1 MQAVERYRAIIADLL
16 REYAEYPPS
25 HGDIQVEVI
34 IDERQDHY
42 ELIYAGW
49 SEHARIHG
57 SVVHID
63 IRDGQVVIQYDGT
76 EEGVADR
83 LVEAGIPKDRI
94 LLAYKPPEI
103 RPYTGFAVA

>member
-1 MQAVERYRAIIADLL
+1 MDVLGRYRKAIIDLL
-16 REYAEYPPS
+16 NEYAEYPPS

-42 ELIYAGW
+42 ELVYAGW
-49 SEHARIHG
+49 SGQYRIHG
-57 SVVHID
+57 SVIHID
-63 IRDGQVVIQYDGT
+63 IRDEKIVIQYDGT

-83 LVEAGIPKDRI
+83 LVEMGIPKDRI
-94 LLAYKPPEI
+94 VLAYKPPEI